1 MTLLVLSADDVHDL
15 LGYPDCTE
23 AVAAALA
30 ARARGEVHQPLRMFV
45 RPEGQPGL
53 MAVMPVIWPG
63 RETGYALKAICLFPG
78 NPAIGEDGHD
88 GVGLLSSEETGEPV
102 AIMNASGV
110 TEIRTAAASA
120 VATR

>member
-45 RPEGQPGL
+45 RPEG
-53 MAVMPVIWPG
+53 
-63 RETGYALKAICLFPG
+63 
-78 NPAIGEDGHD
+78 
-88 GVGLLSSEETGEPV
+88 
-102 AIMNASGV
+102 
-110 TEIRTAAASA
+110 
-120 VATR
+120 